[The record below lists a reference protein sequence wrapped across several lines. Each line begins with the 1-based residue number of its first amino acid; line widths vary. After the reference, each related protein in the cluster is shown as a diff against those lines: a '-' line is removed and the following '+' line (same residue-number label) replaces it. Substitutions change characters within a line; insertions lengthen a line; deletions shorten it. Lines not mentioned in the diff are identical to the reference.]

1 MPAVGNP
8 PGLAS
13 SVTEGIISATGRAV
27 SVPASQRG
35 IARRDAAGAIQA
47 SAATYRGNRG
57 CALASTSGQLIGIP
71 APAAVSRQTDAPAP
85 GIGRTWFVTS
95 PGRSSH
101 PGT

>member
-27 SVPASQRG
+27 SEPASQQG

-71 APAAVSRQTDAPAP
+71 RRPRSAGRPTHPRQAS
-85 GIGRTWFVTS
+85 GEHGS
-95 PGRSSH
+95 
-101 PGT
+101 